1 MKDVSVILT
10 THNAQETVKKAILSV
25 LKTNDQ
31 SKIEIIVVDDFSD
44 DDTVAII
51 ENIAEEHDNIKV
63 MKLKENSG
71 SPSKPRNIGIKAA
84 NGKYITFLDDDDEL
98 DPFNLLKIVNYADM
112 HDLDCVKGYIKV
124 IKNSEIVNR
133 NIIICDNTD
142 SLGVIKNIIS
152 KQSTTV
158 DIIVKREFIIK
169 NNIHFDENHKLGE
182 DTLFYVDLFTCR
194 PKIEY
199 YNSFFYYH
207 YKRSDVKNLSST
219 QSYQDKELN
228 DHLSVW
234 ELAENKLNKIGISYY
249 ELRLPIAVKNTLN
262 NIIFYSNGKISKQCF
277 NRLSDFLNENIEYLE
292 NKITLYERYNA
303 VFNSILEKDYEKFL
317 KLSKKRLLIAGND
330 LKFIKPALKYLK
342 DDYNIKI
349 DEWTYENTHDEQK
362 SMELLKWADFILCE
376 WIVGNSVWYTR
387 RKLAHQK
394 LLIRAH
400 KYELTRDYG
409 NQVDYTKVDGVITVS
424 YYYLELFTNTFKI
437 PREKMILL
445 SNYVDTNIYTGT
457 KTEDFKNNLAIVGY
471 VPKWK
476 GLLKGII
483 LLKMLKEH
491 NEKFKLYLFGKNY
504 REVDWIWTNPEERS
518 YFEECEKFIKDLH
531 LEDSVIFKGWTE
543 RSEMFSNIGYVL
555 SVSDIESFH
564 LAPAEG
570 LCDDTLALLLDWAGV
585 EYVYPNEIIFND
597 INEMKD
603 MILSTYYD
611 EDKYKKLLK
620 EMSDYAIEE
629 FNVEKF
635 INELK
640 IILQK
645 SALS

>member
-1 MKDVSVILT
+1 
-10 THNAQETVKKAILSV
+10 
-25 LKTNDQ
+25 
-31 SKIEIIVVDDFSD
+31 
-44 DDTVAII
+44 
-51 ENIAEEHDNIKV
+51 
-63 MKLKENSG
+63 
-71 SPSKPRNIGIKAA
+71 
-84 NGKYITFLDDDDEL
+84 
-98 DPFNLLKIVNYADM
+98 
-112 HDLDCVKGYIKV
+112 
-124 IKNSEIVNR
+124 
-133 NIIICDNTD
+133 
-142 SLGVIKNIIS
+142 
-152 KQSTTV
+152 
-158 DIIVKREFIIK
+158 
-169 NNIHFDENHKLGE
+169 
-182 DTLFYVDLFTCR
+182 
-194 PKIEY
+194 
-199 YNSFFYYH
+199 
-207 YKRSDVKNLSST
+207 
-219 QSYQDKELN
+219 
-228 DHLSVW
+228 
-234 ELAENKLNKIGISYY
+234 
-249 ELRLPIAVKNTLN
+249 
-262 NIIFYSNGKISKQCF
+262 
-277 NRLSDFLNENIEYLE
+277 
-292 NKITLYERYNA
+292 
-303 VFNSILEKDYEKFL
+303 
-317 KLSKKRLLIAGND
+317 
-330 LKFIKPALKYLK
+330 
-342 DDYNIKI
+342 
-349 DEWTYENTHDEQK
+349 
-362 SMELLKWADFILCE
+362 MELLNWADFIFCE
-376 WIVGNSVWYTR
+376 WLVDNSVWYTK
-387 RKLAHQK
+387 RKLAHQR

-409 NQVDYTKVDGVITVS
+409 NQIDYTKVDGVITVS

-518 YFEECEKFIKDLH
+518 YFEECEKLIKDLH

-640 IILQK
+640 IILQRI
-645 SALS
+645 ALS